1 MWWSMGAFIAG
12 KLTGGG
18 DMEGRATVYPSP
30 SVPVNTETK
39 HAQCDPLITSQRSS
53 NKDVS

>member
-1 MWWSMGAFIAG
+1 MWWSMGAFKPG

-18 DMEGRATVYPSP
+18 DTEGRATVYPSP

-39 HAQCDPLITSQRSS
+39 HAQCHPLITSQRSS
-53 NKDVS
+53 NEDVS